1 MDPEF
6 QKAVEEVKQSVIAE
20 IEYVAIRRALEGDND
35 QMLIFVLKMLKPEGR
50 EASISQEDLEALRII
65 AENIRWRSEQN

>member
-1 MDPEF
+1 M
-6 QKAVEEVKQSVIAE
+6 KQSVIAE